1 MLLMKKIF
9 FDAIRSGKKTS
20 TLRFWRRPRVRA
32 GSRHNI
38 RGLGKIHIE
47 AIELIDPEML
57 THEDAVNDGFDSLAE
72 LKRAMN
78 ELYPSDLRRGRK
90 LYRIRF
96 RYLGR
101 EG

>member
-1 MLLMKKIF
+1 MARSLCSFKASRNPRLASEATTTAQS
-9 FDAIRSGKKTS
+9 AID
-20 TLRFWRRPRVRA
+20 
-32 GSRHNI
+32 
-38 RGLGKIHIE
+38 IE